1 MSFFRLSGSRRAVG
15 LADTEGVSQ
24 LAGVHG
30 LRGVQQPSAAG
41 GGAGGVDAHAVDFD
55 YDASSVTDASSS
67 KATSRR
73 NSEAT
78 TEASVS
84 GSQIDL
90 RLAQQTTAGLD
101 NVIEGKAVE

>member
-1 MSFFRLSGSRRAVG
+1 M
-15 LADTEGVSQ
+15 
-24 LAGVHG
+24 
-30 LRGVQQPSAAG
+30 
-41 GGAGGVDAHAVDFD
+41 
-55 YDASSVTDASSS
+55 TDASSS

-90 RLAQQTTAGLD
+90 RLAQQTAAGLD

>member
-1 MSFFRLSGSRRAVG
+1 M
-15 LADTEGVSQ
+15 
-24 LAGVHG
+24 HG

-41 GGAGGVDAHAVDFD
+41 GGAGGDGNAVDFD

-101 NVIEGKAVE
+101 NVIEGQAAE